1 MILGFT
7 GTRKGW
13 TTAQARAVRGC
24 LASLPAGAIHGGAEG
39 ADEEF
44 DTYLIEAGM
53 SPDDI
58 LILPG
63 RARRCFEPSGQP
75 GTCCQATFRA
85 TR

>member
-63 RARRCFEPSGQP
+63 TTARA
-75 GTCCQATFRA
+75 A
-85 TR
+85 